1 MNRKL
6 MACAL
11 GAMVAAQAAHA
22 DDLDFL
28 TEPVE
33 VAQAAPDEPA
43 QAVPEKSQTPEEAGP
58 AKPAEAKPAP
68 VRRRMPASLD
78 EVIVTAQKR
87 EQDIQEVPISVSS
100 ISGEQIDAANMI
112 DLNDLS
118 RYTPNLKVQAT
129 GVANFIYI
137 RGLGSGF
144 NEGFDQSVGFFI
156 DDIFYGRVHYIIAGL
171 LDVERVEVLRGPQ
184 GTLFGKNTVAGAVS
198 IHSGVPTDEWE
209 AEADLSYGQRDI
221 HFHDAHFNI
230 PLWDDKVAFRGSIL
244 FTDRKGYL
252 FNTAVD
258 QDDGRVR
265 LITGRGKLRID
276 VTEDLTVTL
285 SHLRN
290 RGRIF
295 NGIRAQLSAISQQA
309 NLLSRQFD
317 PEVEGEYDFETT
329 SLDNPTQGLQD
340 SKDYIAHVDYEAFNH
355 NFQLILGTSSYTRDG
370 TSDLDGLPIPIFNAA
385 LDQDYTQYTA
395 ELRVA
400 SPPGKFE
407 YVAGAYYF
415 WSDITDF
422 TDVKVFE
429 QSNVFDTLLNLTA
442 VENTFGLLNGILNGT
457 VGQLV
462 QLLGVSQAQAQ
473 NLLNLQQLVS
483 TLTPNV
489 GQFVE
494 RRLALFEQT
503 SQSAALFGQATWN
516 ISDEI
521 ALIAG
526 MRFGVDT
533 KDVSFDHR
541 VGNFATMPGPTVIL
555 GPVLGLETF
564 SKSTFI
570 REFDYAPKISML
582 WRAFEWGNL
591 YATYA
596 QGGKSG
602 GFNALALRD
611 DETQFRR
618 EKAHTFEAGIKTEFW
633 QNRVRLNVGV
643 FRTHFTDLQTTIFN
657 GIDIIVINAPKA
669 VVQGVEVDLNAIF
682 DFGLTLIGSA
692 ALLDGT
698 YKDFEDGP
706 CLSQDIIQVV
716 LQTERPKCDLTGRR
730 IANAPRM
737 QASLSGTYTT
747 PLFNWP
753 YDFFVGG
760 DIIFQGDTDLQTDL
774 DEQDRQDAYLFLN
787 GRAGINT
794 ADGRLSF
801 SVNVRNITNKPI
813 KILSIDAPLFANTHV
828 AGGDM
833 PRTITGHVTIKY

>member
-1 MNRKL
+1 MDRKL

-11 GAMVAAQAAHA
+11 AAMLVSGIAQGQDSNGQDGDSAATPAQEGAQAG
-22 DDLDFL
+22 
-28 TEPVE
+28 
-33 VAQAAPDEPA
+33 AA
-43 QAVPEKSQTPEEAGP
+43 EEA
-58 AKPAEAKPAP
+58 KP
-68 VRRRMPASLD
+68 VRRRMPARLD

-100 ISGEQIDAANMI
+100 ISGEQIDASNMI

-198 IHSGVPTDEWE
+198 IHSGVPSDEWE
-209 AEADLSYGQRDI
+209 AKADLSYGQRNV
-221 HFHDAHFNI
+221 HFHDAYFNI
-230 PLWDDKVAFRGSIL
+230 PLWEDRVSFRGSIL
-244 FTDRKGYL
+244 FTDREGYL
-252 FNTAVD
+252 FNTTVD
-258 QDDGRVR
+258 EEDGRVR
-265 LITGRGKLRID
+265 LITGRGKLRIA

-295 NGIRAQLSAISQQA
+295 NGIRAQLSSISQQA
-309 NLLSRQFD
+309 NVLSRQFD
-317 PEVEGEYDFETT
+317 PDVEANYDFETT
-329 SLDNPTQGLQD
+329 ALDNPTQGLQD
-340 SKDYIAHVDYEAFNH
+340 SKDYIAHVDYEALNH
-355 NFQLILGTSSYTRDG
+355 NFQLILGTSSYDRTG
-370 TSDLDGLPIPIFNAA
+370 TSDLDGLPIPIFNAE
-385 LDQDYTQYTA
+385 LVQDYTQYTA

-407 YVAGAYYF
+407 YVAGLYYF
-415 WSDITDF
+415 WSDISDF
-422 TDVKVFE
+422 TDVKVFA
-429 QSNVFDTLLNLTA
+429 QNNVFDTLLNLTA
-442 VENTFGLLNGILNGT
+442 VENTFGLVNGILNGT

-462 QLLGVSQAQAQ
+462 QLLGVPAAQAQ
-473 NLLNLQQLVS
+473 NLLNLQQLIS
-483 TLTPNV
+483 NLTPNV
-489 GQFVE
+489 GQFLE
-494 RRLALFEQT
+494 RRKALFEQT
-503 SQSAALFGQATWN
+503 SQSGSVFGQATWN
-516 ISDEI
+516 VSDEI
-521 ALIAG
+521 AVIAG
-526 MRFGVDT
+526 ARFGFDT

-541 VGNFATMPGPTVIL
+541 IGNFATFPGPTVIL
-555 GPVLGLETF
+555 GPVLDLQTF
-564 SKSTFI
+564 QADADI
-570 REFDYAPKISML
+570 REFDFAPKVSVL
-582 WRAFEWGNL
+582 WRAFEWGNI

-602 GFNALALRD
+602 GFNALALRP
-611 DETQFRR
+611 DETQFRP
-618 EKAHTFEAGIKTEFW
+618 EKAHTFEAGLKTEFW
-633 QNRVRLNVGV
+633 DNRVRLNVGV

-657 GIDIIVINAPKA
+657 GIDIIVVNAPKA
-669 VVQGVEVDLNAIF
+669 LTQGVELDLNAIF

-692 ALLDGT
+692 ALLDGR
-698 YKDFEDGP
+698 YKDFKDGP
-706 CLSQDIIQVV
+706 CLSQDIVLVV
-716 LQTERPKCDLTGRR
+716 LQTERPTCDMTDRR

-737 QASLSGTYTT
+737 QASLSANYTT
-747 PLFNWP
+747 PIFNWP
-753 YDFFVGG
+753 YDFFIGG
-760 DIIFQGDTDLQTDL
+760 DLIFQGDTDLQTDL
-774 DEQDRQDAYLFLN
+774 DEKDRQDAYLFLN

-801 SVNVRNITNKPI
+801 SVNVRNITNKPV